1 MPARTAA
8 PRGVG
13 QFLPTISAE
22 TGPPPVDREIAALAA
37 RQHGV
42 VSRGQLRD
50 LGLADSAIGYRVS
63 SGRLHRVH
71 RGVFAVG
78 HRRLPS
84 LGAWS
89 AAVLA
94 CGPGAVLSHAA
105 AAALWDMRR
114 SAASSVDVTI
124 RRTGRL
130 TRPGIRI
137 HRPRTMPENETSAR
151 EGIPVTT
158 PARTILDMAALLSPS
173 RLEHLLDQAE
183 IRELT
188 DYPALDAIA
197 TAHPGHHGAARLQRA
212 IETHCAGTNLTR
224 SDLEILMKELCRTH
238 GLPKP
243 SINEQVAGKHVD
255 FLFPAQRLIVETD
268 SWRYHKTRQAFENDR
283 ARDVLTSRAGYRTLR
298 FTDRQ
303 LERRPHEVVAS
314 IAVLLAA

>member
-89 AAVLA
+89 AAGLPR
-94 CGPGAVLSHAA
+94 GPRAVLSHAA
-105 AAALWDMRR
+105 APPLWDMRP
-114 SAASSVDVTI
+114 SAASSVGVTI
-124 RRTGRL
+124 
-130 TRPGIRI
+130 P
-137 HRPRTMPENETSAR
+137 
-151 EGIPVTT
+151 
-158 PARTILDMAALLSPS
+158 PARP
-173 RLEHLLDQAE
+173 
-183 IRELT
+183 LT
-188 DYPALDAIA
+188 PPRI
-197 TAHPGHHGAARLQRA
+197 P
-212 IETHCAGTNLTR
+212 
-224 SDLEILMKELCRTH
+224 
-238 GLPKP
+238 P
-243 SINEQVAGKHVD
+243 
-255 FLFPAQRLIVETD
+255 
-268 SWRYHKTRQAFENDR
+268 
-283 ARDVLTSRAGYRTLR
+283 
-298 FTDRQ
+298 
-303 LERRPHEVVAS
+303 
-314 IAVLLAA
+314 